1 MPEKIAAY
9 VRVSSAEQAESGYS
23 LDAQSRIIR
32 AYCEAH
38 GWPEPMFYA
47 DAGRSAYT
55 DITAKRPQFAA
66 MLDAAES
73 GQHDTI
79 IVHRLD
85 RFARSILVTL
95 RELQRLEKSKVGFVS
110 INEQMEFHTPIG
122 RVILAT
128 LAAFSEYYSA
138 NLSRE
143 VKKGI
148 IEKQS
153 QGLHVGGIPWG
164 AQRVAGRLVIDPA
177 TADTLALLLTLSR
190 DMSAQSV
197 AIELTRRGIPPP
209 KAANWW
215 PESIRLMIARGA
227 WLAAQPAPWPDRWRQ
242 AAGRPR
248 MPRFADSTR
257 KAYPLSGLLRCAC
270 GGSMQYAYP
279 WTRLDGVRTHVVR
292 CRRRGARPERFCPG
306 GKHTNAAVYEAQ
318 VDAAFLAL
326 PNLAD
331 AVRLPGGDDGA
342 ARQQLAARRQS
353 LVLALA
359 EGLPVE
365 QYRQQKA
372 ALDREEARLVPA
384 NGQLLALL
392 EEIDIAQKDW
402 GRVSPAGKNRIWR
415 LLFKEAIVTG
425 ATVEVVPSA
434 ALGAL
439 LAALDCST

>member
-9 VRVSSAEQAESGYS
+9 LRVSSKEQAEEGYS
-23 LDAQSRIIR
+23 LDAQQRIIR
-32 AYCEAH
+32 SYCEAH
-38 GWPEPMFYA
+38 GWPEPEWYQ

-66 MLDAAES
+66 MLDAAEA

-85 RFARSILVTL
+85 RFARSIMVTL
-95 RELQRLEKSKVGFVS
+95 RELQRLEKAKVGFVS
-110 INEQMEFHTPIG
+110 INENMDFSSPIG

-128 LAAFSEYYSA
+128 LAAFAEYYSS

-143 VKKGI
+143 VRKGI

-164 AQRVAGRLVIDPA
+164 AQRVNGKLVVDPA
-177 TADTLALLLTLSR
+177 TADTLRLMLTLSR
-190 DMSAQSV
+190 DMSSQSV
-197 AIELTRRGIPPP
+197 AIELVRRGIPPP
-209 KAANWW
+209 KATHWW
-215 PESIRLMIARGA
+215 PESIRLMIDRGA
-227 WLAAQPAPWPDRWRQ
+227 WLAEQPEPWPDLWRQ

-248 MPRFADSTR
+248 LPRFADNTQ

-270 GGSMQYAYP
+270 GGSIQYSYA

-292 CRRRGARPERFCPG
+292 CRRRGARPEKVCPG

-318 VDAAFLAL
+318 VEAAFFAL

-331 AVRLPGGDDGA
+331 AVRLPGGDDSA
-342 ARQQLAARRQS
+342 ARQEIATRRQS

-365 QYRQQKA
+365 KYRQQKA
-372 ALDREEARLVPA
+372 ILDREEARLVPA
-384 NGQLLALL
+384 NAQLLALL
-392 EEIDIAQKDW
+392 EEIDIAQKEW
-402 GRVSPAGKNRIWR
+402 AKISNPGKNRIWR
-415 LLFKEAIVTG
+415 LLYQQVVVTG
-425 ATVEVVPSA
+425 ATCKPVPSP

-439 LAALDCST
+439 LAALEYGT

>member
-1 MPEKIAAY
+1 VNVCGY
-9 VRVSSAEQAESGYS
+9 CRVSTFDQVQGFS
-23 LDAQSRIIR
+23 LDAQKKAIELF
-32 AYCEAH
+32 AAAH
-38 GWPEPMFYA
+38 GWTIAAWYEDAGKSAHA
-47 DAGRSAYT
+47 DAIG
-55 DITAKRPQFAA
+55 KRPAFAA
-66 MLDAAES
+66 MLAAAET
-73 GQHDTI
+73 GQFERVICHK
-79 IVHRLD
+79 LD
-85 RFARSILVTL
+85 RFSRRLSVTL
-95 RELQRLEKSKVGFVS
+95 EALSRLERAGVGFIS
-110 INEQMEFHTPIG
+110 ITENLDFASPIG
-122 RVILAT
+122 KVALAMLGALAQYHSDNLAT
-128 LAAFSEYYSA
+128 
-138 NLSRE
+138 E
-143 VKKGI
+143 VRKGI

-164 AQRVAGRLVIDPA
+164 ALRIDGRLVIDPA
-177 TADTLALLLTLSR
+177 TADTLALILTLSR

-215 PESIRLMIARGA
+215 PESIRLMIGRGA
-227 WLAAQPAPWPDRWRQ
+227 WLAAQPAPWPDLWRQ

-248 MPRFADSTR
+248 LPRFAESTK

-279 WTRLDGVRTHVVR
+279 WTRLDGVGTHVVR

-318 VDAAFLAL
+318 VAAAFLAL

-331 AVRLPGGDDGA
+331 AVRLPGGDDGT
-342 ARQQLAARRQS
+342 ARQQLAERRQS

-365 QYRQQKA
+365 KYRQRKA
-372 ALDREEARLVPA
+372 ALEREEARLVPA

-392 EEIDIAQKDW
+392 EEIDIAQRDW

-415 LLFKEAIVTG
+415 LLFKEVIVTG

-439 LAALDCST
+439 LAALDCS